1 MKVTN
6 DIIFLDN
13 NHKKAYHN
21 LFLRMKDKNLR
32 HQAFAYLLTLDPVC
46 REHICELFDV
56 ETDSVKMDGLPQSW
70 HTDDSRKT
78 AAIAFFTFDNKL
90 IDIPSQYSADEIY
103 NCVYTPYYWQAK
115 EIEYLHYQE

>member
-1 MKVTN
+1 
-6 DIIFLDN
+6 
-13 NHKKAYHN
+13 
-21 LFLRMKDKNLR
+21 MKDKSFR
-32 HQAFAYLLTLDPVC
+32 HRAFAYLLTLDPVC
-46 REHICELFDV
+46 REHICELFDI
-56 ETDSVKMDGLPQSW
+56 ETDSVKMNGLLQSW
-70 HTDDSRKT
+70 HIDESRKT